1 MKPYFA
7 GIALVVLLAAGA
19 FFILFV
25 PPSHRSHHAVSFIQ
39 RGYQTNA
46 MGQAIP
52 VFAVSNSGPGAVLI
66 TPGRQIAPN
75 VFDML
80 RSRPQTLA
88 PGQAALVAV
97 PLSAMSTQGR
107 AFLHCQP
114 IIPSGGPSRVRELLA
129 DYLFKESGVEY
140 VYAEEAKK

>member
-7 GIALVVLLAAGA
+7 GITLVVLLAAAA

-25 PPSHRSHHAVSFIQ
+25 PPSHRSHCGVSFLQ

-52 VFAVSNSGPGAVLI
+52 VFAVSNSGPGEVLI
-66 TPGRQIAPN
+66 TPGRQISPS

-80 RSRPQTLA
+80 GSRPQTLG

-114 IIPSGGPSRVRELLA
+114 IIPSGGPRRVKWLLA
-129 DYLFKESGVEY
+129 YYLFQQGRVEY
-140 VYAEEAKK
+140 VYA